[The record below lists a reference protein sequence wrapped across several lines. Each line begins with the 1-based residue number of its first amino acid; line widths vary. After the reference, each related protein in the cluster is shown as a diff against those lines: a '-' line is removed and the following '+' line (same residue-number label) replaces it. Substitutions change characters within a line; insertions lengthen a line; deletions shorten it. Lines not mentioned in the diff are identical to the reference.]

1 MFVHTFFSACAIII
15 DVTPPNTLYSFCY
28 TPKETKY
35 LLLKSLAT
43 PPGFSLYKNNEENPG
58 FVRVGHSP
66 DCGIFLVY
74 LSKFRYNRDAN
85 SKYYESL

>member
-15 DVTPPNTLYSFCY
+15 DVTPPIHYIVFA
-28 TPKETKY
+28 TPHKTKY

-85 SKYYESL
+85 SK

>member
-1 MFVHTFFSACAIII
+1 MHVCAHFFLRLCYYNRRN
-15 DVTPPNTLYSFCY
+15 PPNTLYSFC
-28 TPKETKY
+28 
-35 LLLKSLAT
+35 LKSLAT

-85 SKYYESL
+85 SK